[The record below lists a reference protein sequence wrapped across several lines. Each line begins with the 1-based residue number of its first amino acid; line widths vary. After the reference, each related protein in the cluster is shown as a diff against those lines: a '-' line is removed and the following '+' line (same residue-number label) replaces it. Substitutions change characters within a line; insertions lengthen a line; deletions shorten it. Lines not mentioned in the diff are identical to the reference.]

1 MSARLAW
8 TVALDRAEAAGE
20 DFTVPESPFLDRVW
34 ADLVLA
40 LVPGSGVS
48 PMSYCSHAAL
58 AEDFADFDGVVIF
71 AAQRLAACPPC
82 ARDIRDE
89 IEAGRRRTCMACDS
103 ARATGMYS
111 AELLTAAGAVV
122 AVQLCDGCAAAELH
136 GVPEVLP

>member
-1 MSARLAW
+1 MSAPLAW
-8 TVALDRAEAAGE
+8 TALLDRAEAAGE
-20 DFTVPESPFLDRVW
+20 DFAVPESAFLDRVW
-34 ADLVLA
+34 ADIVLA

-58 AEDFADFDGVVIF
+58 AKDFADFDGVVIF

-89 IEAGRRRTCMACDS
+89 IEAGRRRTCMRCDA
-103 ARATGMYS
+103 ARATGIHA
-111 AELLTAAGAVV
+111 AELLTDAGAAV
-122 AVQLCDGCAAAELH
+122 AVQLCDACAAAELD